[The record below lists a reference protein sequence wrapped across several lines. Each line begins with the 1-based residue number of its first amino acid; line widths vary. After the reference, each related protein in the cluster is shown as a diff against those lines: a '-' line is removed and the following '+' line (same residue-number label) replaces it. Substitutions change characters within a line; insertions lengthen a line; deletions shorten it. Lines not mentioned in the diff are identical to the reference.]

1 MSSRAS
7 GDSWR
12 AASSSW
18 RRELFLEGAVV
29 AEPGQAV
36 EQRVLAGPAVEVE
49 QPGAV
54 VLEALDVVE
63 DRLGS
68 GGPSATG
75 TPIAD
80 SGEEGERHPGRLT
93 PPGQKPSTAA
103 TPMSTA
109 NIAART
115 RSNRRRIRTGG
126 PS

>member
-1 MSSRAS
+1 MSWMIGWVRWAIS
-7 GDSWR
+7 
-12 AASSSW
+12 
-18 RRELFLEGAVV
+18 
-29 AEPGQAV
+29 
-36 EQRVLAGPAVEVE
+36 
-49 QPGAV
+49 
-54 VLEALDVVE
+54 
-63 DRLGS
+63 
-68 GGPSATG
+68 TG

-80 SGEEGERHPGRLT
+80 RARKASAIPALT